1 MGKKTKLRALCLL
14 KMLYE
19 RTDENHPL
27 STAELI
33 ELMKEEYDLDIYR
46 TTIANDAEQLRQ
58 FGIEIC
64 SIRTAQN
71 NYFLNERLFDMSELK
86 SLIDAVESSKF
97 ITEKKS
103 KELVEKIG
111 VLTSKNKAMELK
123 RNLCVEGRLKSENEQ
138 VYHILNVLNDAINQ
152 GKKVSFQCFQYN
164 VKKEQRLWREG
175 EVYTFS
181 PYTLVWNGDYYY
193 VAGYSDQHK
202 AIWSFRV
209 DRIYKQAKILKED
222 AVPRPDSF
230 DEDRYVR
237 TKFRMNSKE
246 PETVELICANE
257 TMDAII
263 DKFGEDVKTYA
274 YNLSSFKAE
283 VEVATSHVFFG
294 WIFGLGG
301 RVVING
307 PQRVKDEYEK
317 MVRDAA
323 ANLSLQLCERLK

>member
-1 MGKKTKLRALCLL
+1 
-14 KMLYE
+14 
-19 RTDENHPL
+19 
-27 STAELI
+27 
-33 ELMKEEYDLDIYR
+33 
-46 TTIANDAEQLRQ
+46 
-58 FGIEIC
+58 
-64 SIRTAQN
+64 
-71 NYFLNERLFDMSELK
+71 MSELK

-103 KELVEKIG
+103 KELVKKIG

-138 VYHILNVLNDAINQ
+138 VYHVLNVLNDAINQ
-152 GKKVSFQCFQYN
+152 GKKVSFQCFRYN

-222 AVPRPDSF
+222 AVPRPASF

-263 DKFGEDVKTYA
+263 DKFGEEVKTYA

>member
-1 MGKKTKLRALCLL
+1 MSVLL
-14 KMLYE
+14 
-19 RTDENHPL
+19 D
-27 STAELI
+27 
-33 ELMKEEYDLDIYR
+33 
-46 TTIANDAEQLRQ
+46 
-58 FGIEIC
+58 
-64 SIRTAQN
+64 
-71 NYFLNERLFDMSELK
+71 
-86 SLIDAVESSKF
+86 
-97 ITEKKS
+97 
-103 KELVEKIG
+103 
-111 VLTSKNKAMELK
+111 KAP
-123 RNLCVEGRLKSENEQ
+123 V
-138 VYHILNVLNDAINQ
+138 
-152 GKKVSFQCFQYN
+152 N
-164 VKKEQRLWREG
+164 VKKERRLWRES

-263 DKFGEDVKTYA
+263 DQFGEEVKTYA
-274 YNLSSFKAE
+274 YSLSSFRAE
-283 VEVATSHVFFG
+283 VKVTTSQMFFS

-301 RVVING
+301 RVMING

-323 ANLSLQLCERLK
+323 ANLSHQLCERLK

>member
-1 MGKKTKLRALCLL
+1 MADSLCYGHRSPRKESSASCSHYCSLGMRR
-14 KMLYE
+14 KGS
-19 RTDENHPL
+19 RTGCP
-27 STAELI
+27 A
-33 ELMKEEYDLDIYR
+33 
-46 TTIANDAEQLRQ
+46 
-58 FGIEIC
+58 
-64 SIRTAQN
+64 
-71 NYFLNERLFDMSELK
+71 FL
-86 SLIDAVESSKF
+86 SKF
-97 ITEKKS
+97 I
-103 KELVEKIG
+103 VI
-111 VLTSKNKAMELK
+111 
-123 RNLCVEGRLKSENEQ
+123 
-138 VYHILNVLNDAINQ
+138 
-152 GKKVSFQCFQYN
+152 GKKVSFQCFRYN

-202 AIWSFRV
+202 AIWGFRV

-222 AVPRPDSF
+222 AVPRPASF

-323 ANLSLQLCERLK
+323 AMKMREDI

>member
-1 MGKKTKLRALCLL
+1 MDLCKRRSMEKKTKLRALCLL
-14 KMLYE
+14 KILYE
-19 RTDENHPL
+19 RTDKNHPL

-33 ELMKEEYDLDIYR
+33 ELMKEE
-46 TTIANDAEQLRQ
+46 
-58 FGIEIC
+58 
-64 SIRTAQN
+64 
-71 NYFLNERLFDMSELK
+71 
-86 SLIDAVESSKF
+86 
-97 ITEKKS
+97 
-103 KELVEKIG
+103 
-111 VLTSKNKAMELK
+111 
-123 RNLCVEGRLKSENEQ
+123 
-138 VYHILNVLNDAINQ
+138 
-152 GKKVSFQCFQYN
+152 
-164 VKKEQRLWREG
+164 
-175 EVYTFS
+175 
-181 PYTLVWNGDYYY
+181 YY

-263 DKFGEDVKTYA
+263 DQFGEEVKTYA
-274 YNLSSFKAE
+274 YSLSSFRAE
-283 VEVATSHVFFG
+283 VEVTTSQMFFS

-301 RVVING
+301 RVMING

-323 ANLSLQLCERLK
+323 ANLSHQLCERLK